1 VEMSETGS
9 GLRIPQARP
18 IHVPPPSVRVL

>member
-1 VEMSETGS
+1 MAETGS